1 MKELQPQNENERF
14 LREENEALRDRMQ
27 AISQSIEKR
36 CQRCPYHDIGCLKD
50 CNLYPLHKIME
61 Q

>member
-1 MKELQPQNENERF
+1 MKEMQPQTETERF
-14 LREENEALRDRMQ
+14 LREENEALRGRMK
-27 AISQSIEKR
+27 AISQSIDQR

-50 CNLYPLHKIME
+50 CSLYPLRKILE